1 VAYQVTGE
9 GPVDLVVTPGFIS
22 HLGLQWESVG
32 YRRFIRLLA
41 AFARVIRYDQR
52 GTGLSDPVAGVPAL
66 ERADDVGAG
75 SGRSGR

>member
-1 VAYQVTGE
+1 M
-9 GPVDLVVTPGFIS
+9 PGFIS

-66 ERADDVGAG
+66 EQRADDVGAG